1 MIIEVENIKCGGCAN
16 SINQKLLQVEGIEGV
31 SVDVESGRITL
42 STEQTSDT
50 FRHTVLAKLTAMGYP
65 EKGSLE
71 GLGAVKAKATSYVS
85 CAIGKISDS

>member
-16 SINQKLLQVEGIEGV
+16 SINQKLMQLDGIEDV
-31 SVDVESGRITL
+31 SVDVESGQISL
-42 STEQTSDT
+42 STGQTSDA
-50 FRHTVLAKLTAMGYP
+50 FRQVVLDQLTAMGYP

-85 CAIGKISDS
+85 CAIGKMSDS

>member
-16 SINQKLLQVEGIEGV
+16 SINQKLMQLDGIEDV
-31 SVDVESGRITL
+31 AVDVDAGRITL
-42 STEQTSDT
+42 STGQISAS
-50 FRHTVLAKLTAMGYP
+50 FRQTVLAKLAAMGYP

-85 CAIGKISDS
+85 CAIGKMTDS